1 MSELELGRNIT
12 FGRYLAVDSP
22 LHRMH
27 PGYKL
32 LCWVVFTAG
41 LFLAGG
47 FTVLGVLA
55 VGLLG
60 FVLCS
65 RIPLG
70 YVLRG
75 LRPMLPFLLLIYT
88 LQVLFSRSLYPG
100 SAHIWWQWGIFSI
113 TREGLSGSTQVMLR
127 VVVLFVSV
135 TLLTLST
142 TVLAL
147 VDAAERLAAPLRR
160 IGVPTAELA
169 LAFAIAMRF
178 VPTLITEA
186 ERLIKAQASRG
197 APMDAANPVRR
208 LRARL
213 PVLVPLILAT
223 LARGDELAEA
233 MHARCYTGGS
243 GRTRWRSS
251 TAQGTDRLALCAMVL
266 GVGALLA
273 VRFTA
278 GPV

>member
-1 MSELELGRNIT
+1 MATLELGRNIT
-12 FGRYLAVDSP
+12 FGRYLPGESP
-22 LHRMH
+22 VHRMH

-32 LCWVVFTAG
+32 LCWIVFTAG

-47 FTVLGVLA
+47 FTVLGMLA
-55 VGLLG
+55 AALFA

-65 RIPLG
+65 RVPIG

-88 LQVLFSRSLYPG
+88 MQVLFSRSLYPD
-100 SAHIWWQWGIFSI
+100 SQHIWWQWGIFSI
-113 TREGLSGSTQVMLR
+113 TGEGLSGSTQVTLR
-127 VVVLFVSV
+127 VLVLFLSV
-135 TLLTLST
+135 TLLTLTT

-186 ERLIKAQASRG
+186 ERLIKAQTSRG
-197 APMDAANPVRR
+197 APMDAPNPLRR

-213 PVLVPLILAT
+213 PVLIPLILAT

-233 MHARCYTGGS
+233 MHARCYSGGA

-251 TAQGTDRLALCAMVL
+251 AARATDRLLFSGMVL

-273 VRFTA
+273 MRFTVD
-278 GPV
+278 PV